1 MKDLQVPEKK
11 RNFESRR
18 ATRNNVFNIIFQIE
32 FFSIDQ
38 VKSII
43 NKYYE
48 TLEYE
53 EELEIQEKDTFIPS
67 LINREII
74 ERQVFDIVQK
84 LAQIDEKINS
94 SSIGWDIDRLDK
106 VDLAVLRLAV
116 YEIIFDK
123 NVPSK
128 VAINEAIELAKEYS
142 SEKSYRFINAIL
154 AKIQK
159 EN

>member
-94 SSIGWDIDRLDK
+94 FSIGWDIDRLDK